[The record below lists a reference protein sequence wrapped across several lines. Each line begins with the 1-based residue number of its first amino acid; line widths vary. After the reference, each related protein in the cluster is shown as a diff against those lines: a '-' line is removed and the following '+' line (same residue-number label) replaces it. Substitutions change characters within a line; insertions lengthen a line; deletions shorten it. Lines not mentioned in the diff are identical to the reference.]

1 MSEQTKTDLDIVR
14 EELFALCEHTEDI
27 EVGNEFERGRVF
39 EAKGIRRTM
48 GEIFRL
54 AKLGQ
59 LEAQQARVC
68 ELAKER

>member
-1 MSEQTKTDLDIVR
+1 MRASDLDLLR
-14 EELFALCEHTEDI
+14 NELFALCEHTENGP
-27 EVGNEFERGRVF
+27 VATEFDRGRVF

-59 LEAQQARVC
+59 LDTQIQSAHGSAEG
-68 ELAKER
+68 